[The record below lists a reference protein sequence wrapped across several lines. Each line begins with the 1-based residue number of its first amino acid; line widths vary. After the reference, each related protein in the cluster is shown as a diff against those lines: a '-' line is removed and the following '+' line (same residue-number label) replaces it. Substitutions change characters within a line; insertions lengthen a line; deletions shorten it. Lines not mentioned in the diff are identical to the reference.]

1 MNFLNNFPS
10 EKELL
15 DWTSTQNL
23 PHFHKVNCHVHTP
36 YSFSAFESIDQVF
49 RMAKDE
55 DVVVVG
61 INDFFVADGYDEFYR
76 KALSLKIFPEF
87 NIEFIGL
94 LKEEQK
100 KEIRVNDPNNP
111 GRTYF
116 CGKGLD
122 YPFHIS
128 AENKKLL
135 SKVIECSQQQIKEMI
150 EKINAILLKINSPF
164 LLDYEKIKK
173 EFAKE
178 LVRERHIAKAIR
190 VYINRFF
197 TEYKDIQNFYSK
209 LFNGKSLKSD
219 LQNFASIEEEIR
231 TNLLKAGGLAFV
243 PETEEAFLPIEK
255 IIEIICDAGGVP
267 CYPVL
272 LDDKNG
278 NFTEFEK
285 DIRRLIERLKELKI
299 SCVELIPGRN
309 SLEKLQFFV
318 EEMVCND
325 FIVLAGSEHNTPV
338 LMPMSLSARDG
349 ELNEYLLT
357 EFYEG
362 ACIIAAHQY
371 LRSRG
376 GRGIIIK
383 SGEIDINNKDYFI
396 ELGHSI
402 INYFKSN

>member
-15 DWTSTQNL
+15 EWTSKQIL
-23 PHFHKVNCHVHTP
+23 PHFHKINCHVHTP
-36 YSFSAFESIDQVF
+36 YSFSAFESIDQIF

-55 DVVVVG
+55 DIVVVG

-128 AENKKLL
+128 TENKKLL
-135 SKVIECSQQQIKEMI
+135 SKVIECSQRQIREMI

-173 EFAKE
+173 QFAKE

-190 VYINRFF
+190 VYINEFINDN
-197 TEYKDIQNFYSK
+197 KDKNDFYNK

-219 LQNFASIEEEIR
+219 LQNFASVEEEIR

-255 IIEIICDAGGVP
+255 IIEIIYDAGGVP

-278 NFTEFEK
+278 NLTEFEK

-325 FIVLAGSEHNTPV
+325 FIILAGSEHNTPV

-349 ELNEYLLT
+349 ELSEFLLS

-371 LRSRG
+371 LKSRG
-376 GRGIIIK
+376 GRGILLK
-383 SGEIDINNKDYFI
+383 SGEIDINNKNYFI